1 MELER
6 NSVRGIGMETFQ
18 KGSSTVGGIS
28 MESDLGEISPED
40 AIFTAKI
47 APETLDSRL
56 ERLGLELATLLDTAF
71 TTTARSYWPR
81 RSKELE
87 WKLE

>member
-1 MELER
+1 
-6 NSVRGIGMETFQ
+6 
-18 KGSSTVGGIS
+18 
-28 MESDLGEISPED
+28 MESDLGEISPEG
-40 AIFTAKI
+40 ATFTAKT

-71 TTTARSYWPR
+71 TTTARSYWPG

-87 WKLE
+87 GKLEKRNRN

>member
-1 MELER
+1 
-6 NSVRGIGMETFQ
+6 
-18 KGSSTVGGIS
+18 
-28 MESDLGEISPED
+28 MESDSEEITPED
-40 AIFTAKI
+40 ATPTDKESS
-47 APETLDSRL
+47 ETLDSRL

-87 WKLE
+87 WKLEQRNGN